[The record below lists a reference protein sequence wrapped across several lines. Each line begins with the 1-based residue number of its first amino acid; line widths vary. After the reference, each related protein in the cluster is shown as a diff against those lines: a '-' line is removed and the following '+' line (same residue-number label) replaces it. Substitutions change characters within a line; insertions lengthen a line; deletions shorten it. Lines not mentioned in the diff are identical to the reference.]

1 VNDLINLQSK
11 EDIQQT
17 LPIFENDSCICSINY
32 YHKAEMASCLIY
44 TASCVNTLNCYY
56 ITNNFAGGIFKSV
69 SKISLFDEKPF
80 EHDFFMEIS
89 KSFPF
94 VKTLSITNT
103 TPQQKNDQNHSKI
116 IYLDLVKLDFD
127 YVHDDYIE
135 QFLLDSKTE
144 FCKAITIGMEYNQLV
159 KVTRNF
165 KRTETKNNCLKAGY
179 SID

>member
-1 VNDLINLQSK
+1 MNDLINLQSK

-44 TASCVNTLNCYY
+44 TASCVSTLNCYYY

-69 SKISLFDEKPF
+69 SKICLFDEKPF
-80 EHDFFMEIS
+80 EHGFFMEIS

-116 IYLDLVKLDFD
+116 IYLDLVKLDFED
-127 YVHDDYIE
+127 VHDDY
-135 QFLLDSKTE
+135 
-144 FCKAITIGMEYNQLV
+144 C
-159 KVTRNF
+159 
-165 KRTETKNNCLKAGY
+165 
-179 SID
+179 